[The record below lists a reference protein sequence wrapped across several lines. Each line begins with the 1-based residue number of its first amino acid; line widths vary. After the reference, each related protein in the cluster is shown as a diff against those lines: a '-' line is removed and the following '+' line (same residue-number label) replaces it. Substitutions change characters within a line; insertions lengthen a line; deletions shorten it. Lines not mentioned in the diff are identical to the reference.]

1 MGIYIDNDISMKKV
15 IRLTE
20 SELIKLVKRVISES
34 TEINEIGGISFESRS
49 WSEIVVS
56 KIKES
61 GGKDFTINGKDFPE
75 AYEKFPVDKFKIK
88 FTPIGAYSYDQNNSG
103 LIVDDYVIT
112 LVVDPSLINRI
123 DISVVNHEMKHAY
136 QDFKRYGNKSVPIK
150 DSKFIKDMYT
160 EDFEKFIIRFMQRRG
175 ETDTLTTILYL
186 YYILS
191 NVEQDAYLENIYDE
205 GPNPFKFGYGG
216 QIMGSI
222 KLLDK
227 LDITNLNEKTWEE
240 LKQSNIPFIKKFK
253 SKEEFASYSERY
265 LKKLAEKFKRKINK
279 MKYLNFQDK

>member
-1 MGIYIDNDISMKKV
+1 
-15 IRLTE
+15 
-20 SELIKLVKRVISES
+20 
-34 TEINEIGGISFESRS
+34 
-49 WSEIVVS
+49 
-56 KIKES
+56 
-61 GGKDFTINGKDFPE
+61 
-75 AYEKFPVDKFKIK
+75 
-88 FTPIGAYSYDQNNSG
+88 
-103 LIVDDYVIT
+103 
-112 LVVDPSLINRI
+112 
-123 DISVVNHEMKHAY
+123 
-136 QDFKRYGNKSVPIK
+136 
-150 DSKFIKDMYT
+150 MYT

>member
-1 MGIYIDNDISMKKV
+1 MKKT

-34 TEINEIGGISFESRS
+34 TEINEIGGISLESRS

-75 AYEKFPVDKFKIK
+75 VYEKFPVDKFKIK
-88 FTPIGAYSYDQNNSG
+88 FIPIGAYSYDQNNSG

-136 QDFKRYGNKSVPIK
+136 QDFKRNGNKSVPIK

-205 GPNPFKFGYGG
+205 GPNPYKFGYGA
-216 QIMGSI
+216 QIMSSI
-222 KLLDK
+222 KLLDN
-227 LDITNLNEKTWEE
+227 LNITNLNEKTWEE
-240 LKQSNIPFIKKFK
+240 LKQLNIPFIKKFK

>member
-1 MGIYIDNDISMKKV
+1 MKKT

-20 SELIKLVKRVISES
+20 SDLTRIVKRVISES
-34 TEINEIGGISFESRS
+34 TEINEIGGISLESRS

-75 AYEKFPVDKFKIK
+75 VYEKFPVDKFKIK
-88 FTPIGAYSYDQNNSG
+88 FIPIGAYSYDQNNSG

-205 GPNPFKFGYGG
+205 GPNPYKFGYGA
-216 QIMGSI
+216 QIMSSI
-222 KLLDK
+222 KLLDN
-227 LDITNLNEKTWEE
+227 LNITNLNEKTWEE

-253 SKEEFASYSERY
+253 SKEEFASYSKRY